1 MWAMI
6 EKFRRRSCGTPRA
19 VPAGGVRVT
28 SAESSRGA
36 SPADRAATIERMPD
50 DAGLPP
56 DLVAGYRRFREDRDA
71 ADAERYRHLAEMGQ
85 RPRTLVVA
93 CSDSRSAPE
102 AVFDAGPG
110 ELFVVRNVA
119 ALVPVFA
126 PDATAHGVSAAL
138 EYGVLALGVESI
150 VVMGHGRCGGIAA
163 ALDEARPLSATDFV
177 GTWIAGLRELAAE
190 VHDGRAERPA
200 DRRLALEHRSVERS
214 IEHLRTFPW
223 IAGREAAG
231 AVALNGAWFDI
242 ALGEL
247 HALGPRGWAPVAPG

>member
-1 MWAMI
+1 MAPPT
-6 EKFRRRSCGTPRA
+6 R
-19 VPAGGVRVT
+19 
-28 SAESSRGA
+28 
-36 SPADRAATIERMPD
+36 
-50 DAGLPP
+50 LPQ
-56 DLVAGYRRFREDRDA
+56 DLVAGYRRFRAGRYA
-71 ADAERYRHLAEMGQ
+71 ADAERYRHLAEAGQ
-85 RPRTLVVA
+85 QPRTLVVA

-138 EYGVLALGVESI
+138 EYGVLALGVEAI

-163 ALDEARPLSATDFV
+163 ALDEARPLSSTDFV

-190 VHDGRAERPA
+190 VDAGDVPDGRSPE

-214 IEHLRTFPW
+214 IDHLRTFPW
-223 IAGREAAG
+223 IRHREAEG
-231 AVALNGAWFDI
+231 RLALEGAWFDI
-242 ALGEL
+242 AQGEL
-247 HALGPRGWAPVAPG
+247 HALGPEGWAPVVPAQAPATRR